1 MEGTV
6 LQGIGSFYRIEDKEG
21 TVYTCRAQKK
31 LRKVASPLPGDRV
44 HFSPGAEDGDGWIEE
59 ILPRKN
65 ALPRPAVANVDILAL
80 VIAPVPVPDMQLI
93 ERLLLYAAVQQMR
106 PILIVNKQDLDGNM
120 AARIREEYAGS
131 PLEVFETSAAKGLG
145 IDALREVLEG
155 QTACFAGQSAVGKS
169 SLLNAL
175 GDFSLETGG
184 LSRKT
189 DRGRHTT
196 RRAELMITGKLRII
210 DTPGFSLLD
219 VLELD
224 PAEIPGYYPEYEV
237 LSDRC
242 RFRPCMHDREPGC
255 AVRAAVEEGRLNRIR
270 YERYRLLLNEVREM
284 WKERYR

>member
-6 LQGIGSFYRIEDKEG
+6 LQGIGSFYRIEEEPG
-21 TVYTCRAQKK
+21 NVFTCRAQKK
-31 LRKVASPLPGDRV
+31 LRKVAAPLPGDRV
-44 HFSPGAEDGDGWIEE
+44 RFSPGSEDGDGWIEE

-65 ALPRPAVANVDILAL
+65 ALIRPAVANVDILAL
-80 VIAPVPVPDMQLI
+80 VIAPVPEPDMQLI
-93 ERLLLYAAVQQMR
+93 ERLLLSAAVEQVR
-106 PILIVNKQDLDGNM
+106 PILIVNKQDLDERM
-120 AARIREEYAGS
+120 ALRIRKEYAGS
-131 PLEVFETSAAKGLG
+131 PLEVFETSATEGKG
-145 IDALREVLEG
+145 IIQLREVLEG

-169 SLLNAL
+169 SLLNVL
-175 GDFSLETGG
+175 CGFSLETGG

-189 DRGRHTT
+189 ERGRHTT
-196 RRAELMITGKLRII
+196 RRAELMTAGKLRII

-224 PAEIPGYYPEYEV
+224 PAEMPGFYPEYES
-237 LSDRC
+237 LTGGC

-270 YERYRLLLNEVREM
+270 YERYRLLLNEVRET